1 MRLDRDPMDEPVFS
15 LNNVEYSYPGHIAA
29 LSGVSLVI
37 HKGERAAIIGANGT
51 GKSTMLTLLDAL
63 IFANKGTVL
72 AFGKELTEKTMR
84 DPLVQRDF
92 RSRVG
97 FVFQNPDV
105 QLFCPT
111 VREDIVFG
119 PLLLGVDHAEI
130 RRRLDIVVEKLR
142 IGHLLERSPHQLS
155 IGEKKKAAIA
165 STLIMDAEVL
175 LLDEPTA
182 GLDPQTTRDIIQVLS
197 DAHSAGKTVVMATHD
212 LHIVE
217 EIADVVHVFGGNKT
231 IIRSGTAEEVLTDN
245 EFLQKNNLMHIHV
258 HRHLGIKHVHPHDH
272 GQDSDHGH
280 SQDHSHPHPH
290 PPKRDISSF
299 R

>member
-1 MRLDRDPMDEPVFS
+1 MDEPVFS
-15 LNNVEYSYPGHIAA
+15 LNNVAYSYPGHIAA

-51 GKSTMLTLLDAL
+51 GKSTLLAMLDAL

-72 AFGKELTEKTMR
+72 AFGNECTETSLR

-92 RSRVG
+92 RRRVG
-97 FVFQNPDV
+97 FVFQNPEV

-119 PLLLGVDHAEI
+119 PLQLGVEHGEI
-130 RRRLDIVVEKLR
+130 RRRLDAVVEKLR
-142 IGHLLERSPHQLS
+142 IAHLLERSPHQLS

-212 LHIVE
+212 LYIVE
-217 EIADVVHVFGGNKT
+217 EIADVVHVFDNTKT
-231 IIRSGTAEEVLTDN
+231 VIRSGTAEEILTDN
-245 EFLQKNNLMHIHV
+245 DFLQANNLIHIHM
-258 HRHLGIKHVHPHDH
+258 HRHLGVKHVHPHDH
-272 GQDSDHGH
+272 AHEHDHGH
-280 SQDHSHPHPH
+280 SHH
-290 PPKRDISSF
+290 RDISSF

>member
-1 MRLDRDPMDEPVFS
+1 MGESIFS
-15 LNNVEYSYPGHIAA
+15 LNYVEYSYPGHIAA
-29 LSGVSLVI
+29 LSGVSLDI

-63 IFANKGTVL
+63 IFANKGTVS
-72 AFGKELTEKTMR
+72 AFGKELTEKSMR
-84 DPLVQRDF
+84 DPLVQREF
-92 RSRVG
+92 RRRVG

-119 PLLLGVDHAEI
+119 PLQLGVDHAEI
-130 RRRLDIVVEKLR
+130 RRRLDAVVEKLR
-142 IGHLLERSPHQLS
+142 ISHLLERSPHQLS

-165 STLIMDAEVL
+165 STLIMEPEVL

-182 GLDPQTTRDIIQVLS
+182 GLDPQTMRDIIDVL
-197 DAHSAGKTVVMATHD
+197 DKAHKAGHTVVIATHD

-217 EIADVVHVFGGNKT
+217 EIADVVHVFGAGRT
-231 IIRSGTAEEVLTDN
+231 IIRSGTPDEILSDN
-245 EFLQKNNLMHIHV
+245 PFLLANNLIHVHV
-258 HRHLGIKHVHPHDH
+258 HRHQGEKHVHPHAHPHD
-272 GQDSDHGH
+272 
-280 SQDHSHPHPH
+280 HPHPH
-290 PPKRDISSF
+290 RDIGRF